1 MAEKQANEALEK
13 LNQGV
18 QKTKQMVQLQT
29 MELAQEY
36 FVDSIEMFRH
46 QVKGSRVALEDLPKQ
61 IPWGQEESF
70 QAMFQDLVENYAAI
84 EKALDE
90 AGKNVAGLDT
100 EQLRKQGELK
110 ATVAAR
116 REAKKRG
123 VDLREVEGTG
133 SGGRIL
139 VDDVRRAYKE
149 AKHEATEEAGHEAAE
164 KEEDEEEPKMPD
176 AAKRKAEELGIRLE
190 QMEDAGSG
198 GLSTGDGAA
207 SLDKGERE
215 TATGTKEEDSKSMWQ
230 TSGNEDGK
238 ERNATNAAKRKAEEL
253 GVDPKEIQGTGP
265 GGLITMS
272 DVLKKVR

>member
-46 QVKGSRVALEDLPKQ
+46 QVKGSRAALEDLPKQ

-70 QAMFQDLVENYAAI
+70 QTMFQDLVENYAAI

-90 AGKNVAGLDT
+90 AGKNVASLDT

>member
-1 MAEKQANEALEK
+1 MVFVLTHKTRREEAVAEKQANEALEK

-46 QVKGSRVALEDLPKQ
+46 QVKGSRAALEDLPKQ
-61 IPWGQEESF
+61 IPWEQEESF
-70 QAMFQDLVENYAAI
+70 QTMFQDLVENYAAI

-139 VDDVRRAYKE
+139 VDDVRRAY
-149 AKHEATEEAGHEAAE
+149 EE
-164 KEEDEEEPKMPD
+164 
-176 AAKRKAEELGIRLE
+176 
-190 QMEDAGSG
+190 
-198 GLSTGDGAA
+198 
-207 SLDKGERE
+207 
-215 TATGTKEEDSKSMWQ
+215 
-230 TSGNEDGK
+230 
-238 ERNATNAAKRKAEEL
+238 
-253 GVDPKEIQGTGP
+253 
-265 GGLITMS
+265 
-272 DVLKKVR
+272 